1 MHKLVAYRSHKFISL
16 NFMAEVLVA
25 KQPLRIQKFFNLL
38 ELFRQQKAPSEDH
51 AIVSCYNPSE
61 RNALP
66 TGEDPIKIY
75 SVIF

>member
-38 ELFRQQKAPSEDH
+38 ELFRQQRALLKDH
-51 AIVSCYNPSE
+51 AIVSC
-61 RNALP
+61 
-66 TGEDPIKIY
+66 
-75 SVIF
+75 